1 MDKDADTL
9 YDKKMQ
15 TILDDSADKVERIR
29 IAISGKSFIYKYKT
43 TDKKQFNSWHMAT
56 RHQYELDRGM
66 YESN

>member
-15 TILDDSADKVERIR
+15 ELLDDSADRVEKITVY
-29 IAISGKSFIYKYKT
+29 ISGKSFIYKYKT
-43 TDKKQFNSWHMAT
+43 TDGKKYNSRHMAT

-66 YESN
+66 HESN

>member
-15 TILDDSADKVERIR
+15 DLLDDSADKVERIR

-43 TDKKQFNSWHMAT
+43 TDGKRYNSRSMAT
-56 RHQYELDRGM
+56 RHQYELDR
-66 YESN
+66 EQI